1 MARNIT
7 ARSVDYSQWYL
18 DVIKAAE
25 LADYAPV
32 RGCMVIRP
40 TGYSIWENVQRYFDD
55 AFKRTGH
62 VNAYFPLLIP
72 NSFLQKEAEHVEG
85 FAPEC
90 AMVTHAGGEE
100 LEEPFAVRPT
110 SETVIG
116 HMYSRW
122 IQSWRDL
129 PVLINQWCN
138 VMRWEKRPRLFLR
151 TSEFLWQEGHTA
163 HATEQEAREETLRM
177 LEVYRKVMEEEL
189 ALPVI
194 TGEKTAG
201 ERFPGAV
208 ATYTCE
214 AMMSDAKA
222 LQAGTSHFLGQN
234 FARAFEIRF
243 QDRDGELA
251 TCWTTSWGI
260 STRLIGAI
268 IMTHSDDDGLVLPPR
283 IAPVKAVLLPISKDE
298 RQAEDV
304 LLPMARELSGQLNE
318 ALGGLYTTVDAQ
330 FHMRPGDRFFTHLQ
344 RGVPLRLELGEK
356 DVQAG
361 TVRVVRRD
369 TGEKADLSRDALV
382 PAVQKLLEDVQSN
395 LYRRALSF
403 REAHTAQASSYDELK
418 AILAERGGFVEA
430 YFGGTPEDER
440 RIREET
446 GGVTPRCIPLVDAS
460 TGRCIVTGK
469 EGRRTIFARAY

>member
-7 ARSVDYSQWYL
+7 PKEENYSQWYL

-40 TGYSIWENVQRYFDD
+40 TGYAIWESIQSKLDS
-55 AFKRTGH
+55 AFKKTGH

-116 HMYSRW
+116 SMYAKW

-163 HATEQEAREETLRM
+163 HATSEEAREETLKM
-177 LEVYRKVMEEEL
+177 LEVYRRTLEDEL

-194 TGEKTAG
+194 AGEKTAG

-208 ATYTCE
+208 DTYTCE
-214 AMMSDAKA
+214 AMMSDTKA

-234 FARAFEIRF
+234 FAKAFEIQY
-243 QDRDGELA
+243 QDKGGELQY
-251 TCWTTSWGI
+251 CWTTSWGM
-260 STRLIGAI
+260 STRTIGAV
-268 IMTHSDDDGLVLPPR
+268 IMTHSDNDGLILPPR
-283 IAPVKAVLLPISKDE
+283 IAPVKAVILPISKDE
-298 RQAEDV
+298 SVAEHDIF
-304 LLPMARELSGQLNE
+304 PKAKELAEKLNAE
-318 ALGGLYTTVDAQ
+318 LGGMFVKVDDN
-330 FHMRPGDRFFTHLQ
+330 FHMRPGDRFFMHLQ
-344 RGVPLRLELGEK
+344 KGVPLRLELGEK
-356 DVQAG
+356 DIAAG
-361 TVRVVRRD
+361 TVRLVRRD
-369 TGEKADLSRDALV
+369 TGAKADV
-382 PAVQKLLEDVQSN
+382 KLENVIPEVRKTLNDIQVN
-395 LYRRALSF
+395 MFTRAKDF
-403 REAHTAQASSYDELK
+403 REANTHDAKSYDELK
-418 AILAERGGFVEA
+418 EIIDSQGGFVRA
-430 YFGGTPEDER
+430 YFAGTPEDEV

-446 GGVTPRCIPLVDAS
+446 GATPRCILPN
-460 TGRCIVTGK
+460 TGTGK
-469 EGRRTIFARAY
+469 CIITGKPDGRLTIFAKAY